1 MSEVLLKHLRAGIL
15 RLYSEV
21 IAFTSEISDTIDN
34 QDARITTL
42 ENNSGS
48 SLFYL
53 DNDGDLC
60 ETDRN

>member
-53 DNDGDLC
+53 DNDGDIC

>member
-21 IAFTSEISDTIDN
+21 IEFTSEISDTIDN